1 MRLTDLPRTLADV
14 RPEVAWPAALQRTLD
29 LALARDAADRYQ
41 SAAQFGREFAAA
53 CAELPD
59 TAGTD
64 AGTVVL
70 GAADLPATRVARPG
84 GATAA
89 AAGMRG
95 GTRVAT
101 PAQAPA
107 ATPNTRSRGP
117 LIGGGIGA
125 VVVIAGLFWKLG
137 AGGGAPAAAPTDSTA
152 APTTTVVPTV
162 ETRTT
167 PPTGDVQ
174 LYARSG
180 TEVPSADAVAPRTAP
195 AATNPRTTPGA
206 RPATPTT
213 GGGTASSTPSTS
225 PSTTPPTAPP
235 TAEPAAPDASA
246 QLSTLLREAQGG
258 AGARVLRELAA
269 MQPRL
274 SGQALAESYYVQ
286 MIAYTSLED
295 QDGVCAAAKQVI
307 ARHETAARVQLARR
321 ASDLL
326 QCGGEAT
333 R

>member
-1 MRLTDLPRTLADV
+1 MRLTDLPRTLAEV

-59 TAGTD
+59 TAAAE

-89 AAGMRG
+89 AAGVRG
-95 GTRVAT
+95 GTRAAT
-101 PAQAPA
+101 PPQAPA
-107 ATPNTRSRGP
+107 ATSGARSRGP

-125 VVVIAGLFWKLG
+125 VVIIAGLFWKLG
-137 AGGGAPAAAPTDSTA
+137 ASGGAPAAAPTDSTT
-152 APTTTVVPTV
+152 APNTSGVPTV
-162 ETRTT
+162 ETRTAT
-167 PPTGDVQ
+167 PTGDVQ

-180 TEVPSADAVAPRTAP
+180 TEVPSADAAAPRTAP

-213 GGGTASSTPSTS
+213 GGA
-225 PSTTPPTAPP
+225 TAPTTAP
-235 TAEPAAPDASA
+235 ATAEPPAPDATA

-321 ASDLL
+321 ASDLM